1 LGFDVSSDPVFA
13 RIAIV
18 GLGLIGGSIA
28 FAARR
33 AWPSTH
39 VVAVDRE
46 PVLREALSRRAIDA
60 ATDDLAVVGTADLI
74 ILAAPVRQNI
84 VLLKR
89 VAAHA
94 SKTAVITD
102 VGGTKRTIVE
112 AAAALAYPVTFVGGH
127 PLGGG
132 ARGGFEF
139 ATAALFARRP
149 WIFTPPADTART
161 PTASAEASARPR
173 HGSPVAS
180 EGGAVR
186 EAVGRLSTFVTGLG
200 AHPTTMTAAEHDRL
214 MSLISHLPQLA
225 ATALMEVVGR
235 AATGT
240 GLKMAGQGLVDTTRL
255 ASSPA
260 DVWRDICVT
269 NADEIRSALDLLID
283 RLSEMRADLERAEV
297 IDAVFNDAA
306 HWRAE
311 LMKGRD

>member
-1 LGFDVSSDPVFA
+1 VSPDPVFP

-28 FAARR
+28 FAAKR

-39 VVAVDRE
+39 VSAVDRE
-46 PVLREALSRRAIDA
+46 PVIREALSRRAIDA
-60 ATDDLAVVGTADLI
+60 GLADLAKIDSADLI
-74 ILAAPVRQNI
+74 ILSAPVRQNI
-84 VLLKR
+84 VLLER
-89 VAAHA
+89 VAAYA
-94 SKTAVITD
+94 SRRTVITD

-112 AAAALAYPVTFVGGH
+112 AARALSPDVLFVGGH

-139 ATAALFARRP
+139 ATASLFSRRP
-149 WIFTPPADTART
+149 WIFTPDGDRQ
-161 PTASAEASARPR
+161 
-173 HGSPVAS
+173 
-180 EGGAVR
+180 
-186 EAVGRLSTFVTGLG
+186 VGDATSRLSAFVTGLG
-200 AHPTTMTAAEHDRL
+200 AHATTMSAAEHDRL

-235 AATGT
+235 EASTG

-269 NADEIRSALDLLID
+269 NADEIRSALDKLIE

-297 IDAVFNDAA
+297 IDAVFSDAA

>member
-1 LGFDVSSDPVFA
+1 MPGETPVVFPK
-13 RIAIV
+13 IAIV

-46 PVLREALSRRAIDA
+46 RVLREALSRRAIDVA
-60 ATDDLAVVGTADLI
+60 ADDLAEVGAADLI
-74 ILAAPVRQNI
+74 VLAAPVRQNI

-102 VGGTKRTIVE
+102 VGGTKRTIIG
-112 AAAALAYPVTFVGGH
+112 AAAALPQSVTFVGGH

-139 ATAALFARRP
+139 ATAALFNRRP
-149 WIFTPPADTART
+149 WIFTPPADATGTPADAART
-161 PTASAEASARPR
+161 FT
-173 HGSPVAS
+173 
-180 EGGAVR
+180 VR
-186 EAVGRLSTFVTGLG
+186 EAVNRLSAFVSGLG
-200 AHPTTMTAAEHDRL
+200 AHPTTMTAEQHDRL

-235 AATGT
+235 AATGS

-269 NADEIRSALDLLID
+269 NADEIRAALDLLIE

-297 IDAVFNDAA
+297 IDAVFTDAA

-311 LMKGRD
+311 LMKGRDENVRSATST

>member
-1 LGFDVSSDPVFA
+1 VSSDPVFP
-13 RIAIV
+13 RIAII

-39 VVAVDRE
+39 VVAIDRE

-60 ATDDLAVVGTADLI
+60 AVDDLAAVGSADLVV
-74 ILAAPVRQNI
+74 LAAPVRQNTS
-84 VLLKR
+84 LLKR
-89 VAAHA
+89 VAEHLSPA
-94 SKTAVITD
+94 TVVTD

-112 AAAALAYPVTFVGGH
+112 AAAALPRPVTFIGGH

-139 ATAALFARRP
+139 ATASLFARRP
-149 WIFTPPADTART
+149 WIFTPPEAASAAART
-161 PTASAEASARPR
+161 VT
-173 HGSPVAS
+173 
-180 EGGAVR
+180 VR
-186 EAVGRLSTFVTGLG
+186 EPVGRLFAFVTGLG
-200 AHPTTMTAAEHDRL
+200 AHPVTMTAARHDRL

-225 ATALMEVVGR
+225 ATALMEVIGR
-235 AATGT
+235 AASGD

-269 NADEIRSALDLLID
+269 NADEIRAALDLLIE

-297 IDAVFNDAA
+297 IDAVFDDAA

-311 LMKGRD
+311 LMKGRE

>member
-1 LGFDVSSDPVFA
+1 LGFDVSSDPVFP

-39 VVAVDRE
+39 VVAIDRE

-60 ATDDLAVVGTADLI
+60 AADDLAAAARADLVV
-74 ILAAPVRQNI
+74 LSAPVRQNTS
-84 VLLKR
+84 LLRR
-89 VAAHA
+89 VAEHA
-94 SKTAVITD
+94 SPSTVITD
-102 VGGTKRTIVE
+102 VGGTKRTIVA
-112 AAAALAYPVTFVGGH
+112 AAAALPRPVTFVGGH

-149 WIFTPPADTART
+149 WIFTPVNDSTDA
-161 PTASAEASARPR
+161 
-173 HGSPVAS
+173 VA
-180 EGGAVR
+180 
-186 EAVGRLSTFVTGLG
+186 RLSAFVSGLG
-200 AHPTTMTAAEHDRL
+200 ALPTTMTAAEHDRL

-235 AATGT
+235 AATGS

-260 DVWRDICVT
+260 DVWRDVCVT
-269 NADEIRSALDLLID
+269 NADEIRSALDLLIE
-283 RLSEMRADLERAEV
+283 RLSEMRTDLERAEV

>member
-1 LGFDVSSDPVFA
+1 MPSAEVPVFP

-39 VVAVDRE
+39 VVAIDRE

-60 ATDDLAVVGTADLI
+60 AVDDLAAAASADLVV
-74 ILAAPVRQNI
+74 LAAPVRQNTT
-84 VLLKR
+84 LLRR
-89 VAAHA
+89 VAAHVPA
-94 SKTAVITD
+94 STVITD

-112 AAAALAYPVTFVGGH
+112 AAAALPDHVTFVGGH

-139 ATAALFARRP
+139 ATASLFARRP
-149 WIFTPPADTART
+149 WIFTPVKNSTD
-161 PTASAEASARPR
+161 
-173 HGSPVAS
+173 
-180 EGGAVR
+180 
-186 EAVGRLSTFVTGLG
+186 AVGKLSAFVTGLG
-200 AHPTTMTAAEHDRL
+200 AAPTTMTAAEHDRL

-235 AATGT
+235 AATGS

-269 NADEIRSALDLLID
+269 NADEIRSALDLLIE
-283 RLSEMRADLERAEV
+283 RLSEMRTDLERAEV

-311 LMKGRD
+311 SMKGRD

>member
-1 LGFDVSSDPVFA
+1 MGFGFWDLGFDVSSDPVFP

-39 VVAVDRE
+39 VVALDRE

-60 ATDDLAVVGTADLI
+60 AVEDLAGVASADLVV
-74 ILAAPVRQNI
+74 LAAPVRQNI

-89 VAAHA
+89 LAPHV
-94 SKTAVITD
+94 SPSTVVTD
-102 VGGTKRTIVE
+102 VGGTKRTIVD
-112 AAAALAYPVTFVGGH
+112 AAESLAHPVTFVGGH

-139 ATAALFARRP
+139 ATAGLFARRP
-149 WIFTPPADTART
+149 WIFTPSKD
-161 PTASAEASARPR
+161 SSE
-173 HGSPVAS
+173 PVD
-180 EGGAVR
+180 
-186 EAVGRLSTFVTGLG
+186 RLSAFVAGLG
-200 AHPTTMTAAEHDRL
+200 AQPTTMTAAEHDRL

-225 ATALMEVVGR
+225 TTALMDVVGR
-235 AATGT
+235 TATGA

-260 DVWRDICVT
+260 DVWRDICMT
-269 NADEIRSALDLLID
+269 NTDEIRSALDLLIE
-283 RLSEMRADLERAEV
+283 RLSEIRTDLDRAEV

-306 HWRAE
+306 QWRAE

>member
-1 LGFDVSSDPVFA
+1 VASDPVFS
-13 RIAIV
+13 RIAII

-39 VVAVDRE
+39 VIAIDRE

-60 ATDDLAVVGTADLI
+60 AADDLAAAGKADLVV
-74 ILAAPVRQNI
+74 LSAPVRQNV

-89 VAAHA
+89 VAEHV
-94 SKTAVITD
+94 SPSTIVTD
-102 VGGTKRTIVE
+102 VGGTKRTIVD
-112 AAAALAYPVTFVGGH
+112 AAAALPHPVTFVGGH

-139 ATAALFARRP
+139 ATASLFARRP
-149 WIFTPPADTART
+149 WIFTPAKESTD
-161 PTASAEASARPR
+161 
-173 HGSPVAS
+173 
-180 EGGAVR
+180 AVN
-186 EAVGRLSTFVTGLG
+186 RLSAFVTGLG
-200 AHPTTMTAAEHDRL
+200 ALPTTMTAADHDRL

-235 AATGT
+235 AATGA

-260 DVWRDICVT
+260 DVWRDVCVT
-269 NADEIRSALDLLID
+269 NADEIRSALDLLIE
-283 RLSEMRADLERAEV
+283 RLSEMRTDLERAEV

>member
-1 LGFDVSSDPVFA
+1 MPPDPVFP

-39 VVAVDRE
+39 VVAIDRE

-60 ATDDLAVVGTADLI
+60 AVDDLAAVGSADLVV
-74 ILAAPVRQNI
+74 LAAPVRQNTS
-84 VLLKR
+84 LLRR
-89 VAAHA
+89 VAEHVTP
-94 SKTAVITD
+94 STVVTD

-112 AAAALAYPVTFVGGH
+112 AAAALPRPITFVGGH

-139 ATAALFARRP
+139 ATASLFARRP
-149 WIFTPPADTART
+149 WIFTPSSDATDAART
-161 PTASAEASARPR
+161 ATA
-173 HGSPVAS
+173 GDTVD
-180 EGGAVR
+180 
-186 EAVGRLSTFVTGLG
+186 RLSSFGTGLG

-235 AATGT
+235 SAGGS

-269 NADEIRSALDLLID
+269 NADEIRAALDLLIE
-283 RLSEMRADLERAEV
+283 RLSEMRTDLERAEV
-297 IDAVFNDAA
+297 IDAVFTDAA